1 MPDTSDNI
9 TVLLE
14 QAGRGDATA
23 LERLIPLVY
32 GELRRIAA
40 RHLRRERANHTL
52 QPTALVNEAF
62 LKLVEQ
68 RNVTWQNRAHFFG
81 VSANLMRRILV
92 DHARAARA
100 EKRAGG
106 LARVTLDDANVAAEC
121 RDLDLV
127 ALDDALASLANRDP
141 KLAHLVELRFFAGLT
156 TKETAE
162 VLGVSASTVE
172 REWVAARAW
181 LYRAMTGEAAP

>member
-1 MPDTSDNI
+1 MPDTNDNV
-9 TVLLE
+9 TALLA
-14 QAGRGDATA
+14 QASRGNAAA

-32 GELRRIAA
+32 GELRAIAA

-62 LKLVEQ
+62 LKLVGQ
-68 RNVTWQNRAHFFG
+68 RDVTWQNRAHFFG
-81 VSANLMRRILV
+81 VSANLMRRVLV
-92 DHARAARA
+92 DYARAGRA

-106 LARVTLDDANVAAEC
+106 LTRVTLDDANVAAES
-121 RDLDLV
+121 RDVDLL
-127 ALDDALASLANRDP
+127 ALDDALSTLADKDP

-162 VLGVSASTVE
+162 VLGVSTSTVE

-181 LYRAMTGEAAP
+181 LFRAMTGGTAS

>member
-1 MPDTSDNI
+1 MPDTNDNV
-9 TVLLE
+9 TALLA
-14 QAGRGDATA
+14 QASRGNAAA

-32 GELRRIAA
+32 GELRAIAA

-62 LKLVEQ
+62 LKLVGQ
-68 RNVTWQNRAHFFG
+68 RDVNWQNRAHFFG
-81 VSANLMRRILV
+81 VSANMMRRILV
-92 DHARAARA
+92 DYARAGRA

-106 LARVTLDDANVAAEC
+106 LTRVTLDDANVAAES
-121 RDLDLV
+121 RDVDLL
-127 ALDDALASLANRDP
+127 ALDDALSTLADKDP

-162 VLGVSASTVE
+162 VLGVSTSTVE

-181 LYRAMTGEAAP
+181 LFRAMTGGTAS